1 MGSFIG
7 FTGNLREGAKQMREA
22 LDVIEKTGDAVS
34 IAMISDF
41 LALAYSR
48 MGEFT
53 SAEQTIERALQF
65 AGDADPISQVDVQIA
80 QAGLDLERGDAET
93 GRRVG
98 PDRAPR
104 AQERGACAC
113 VAGSHGMCGGAGLS
127 PETAPEGVAPPG
139 RGRGA

>member
-80 QAGLDLERGDAET
+80 QAGLRPARGGART
-93 GRRVG
+93 ARRAALG
-98 PDRAPR
+98 CGPR
-104 AQERGACAC
+104 ADDMG
-113 VAGSHGMCGGAGLS
+113 
-127 PETAPEGVAPPG
+127 
-139 RGRGA
+139 

>member
-65 AGDADPISQVDVQIA
+65 AGDADPISQVDVKIA
-80 QAGLDLERGDAET
+80 QAGLAHEPGDGPTGNRRGP
-93 GRRVG
+93 V
-98 PDRAPR
+98 RATRP
-104 AQERGACAC
+104 E
-113 VAGSHGMCGGAGLS
+113 GAG
-127 PETAPEGVAPPG
+127 AAPPG
-139 RGRGA
+139 